1 MYFYLGRNKVVKKPR
16 LVFTNPYST
25 YTNFEENI
33 ILRGY
38 IFFPVHVLYIIAV
51 EKLGC
56 ATAKR
61 YH

>member
-38 IFFPVHVLYIIAV
+38 IFFLYMFV
-51 EKLGC
+51 YYCSGKMRDPPKPLC
-56 ATAKR
+56 
-61 YH
+61 